1 MEKGDGA
8 LMFIQKCRK
17 RFFKQPL
24 YQRNI
29 LRYSRQLFQGKDAL
43 LKTGTPGF
51 RQPFKTVKT
60 EKSFVFQNICKNG
73 NTDSFIDAKLKNQA
87 IQSCLGRGIAQK
99 LFPVAPWKW
108 NAFLLHM
115 LVNKIGTFQSSF

>member
-1 MEKGDGA
+1 MEKGDRA
-8 LMFIQKCRK
+8 LMFIQKCWK
-17 RFFKQPL
+17 RFFNQPF

-43 LKTGTPGF
+43 LKAGTPSF
-51 RQPFKTVKT
+51 RQSFKTVKT
-60 EKSFVFQNICKNG
+60 KKSFVFQNLCKNA

-87 IQSCLGRGIAQK
+87 IQSCLRRGIAQK

-108 NAFLLHM
+108 NTFLLHM
-115 LVNKIGTFQSSF
+115 LVNEVGTFQSCF